1 MPKREHTG
9 IHFERASGKYFVRT
23 NIPGHP
29 RQFVGRYK
37 DFESA
42 LAAQVLAGMAIV
54 SKQFLEYS
62 KKMNELQIAQHA
74 Q

>member
-1 MPKREHTG
+1 MSKREHTG
-9 IHFERASGKYFVRT
+9 IHFEQASGKWVART
-23 NIPGHP
+23 NIPGMP

-37 DFESA
+37 DFKSA

-62 KKMNELQIAQHA
+62 KKMKELEIAQRTL
-74 Q
+74 